1 MRQLSYKIE
10 QLPLWAASVRTGRP
24 RVGGICPKHA
34 LRPMGDWVGT
44 LEILLLGLALSADAF
59 AVTVSNSFVYQGESR
74 ARLALMPVFFGA
86 FQALMPLLGYFLGG
100 LAAELIDA
108 YAGIVTLAILG
119 LIGGNMVREG
129 VGALRRSGE
138 EAEDAGS
145 GAGAGSGADADAGGG
160 RLTVGILLMQAIA
173 TAIDA
178 FAVGVS
184 LRAQAV
190 DLLYSVT
197 VIGLTTAACC
207 VVALAIGRRVGRLLG
222 DRAEVAGG
230 IVLIAIGLKALLG

>member
-34 LRPMGDWVGT
+34 LRPMGDCVGT

-86 FQALMPLLGYFLGG
+86 FQGLMPLLGYFLGG

-145 GAGAGSGADADAGGG
+145 GAGAGAGPDAGGG

-178 FAVGVS
+178 VAVGVS

-190 DLLYSVT
+190 DLLFSVT

>member
-10 QLPLWAASVRTGRP
+10 RLPLWAASVRTGRP

-129 VGALRRSGE
+129 VGALRHPQ
-138 EAEDAGS
+138 EDE
-145 GAGAGSGADADAGGG
+145 GSGADADAGGG
-160 RLTVGILLMQAIA
+160 RLTAGILLMQAIA

-190 DLLYSVT
+190 DLLFSVT